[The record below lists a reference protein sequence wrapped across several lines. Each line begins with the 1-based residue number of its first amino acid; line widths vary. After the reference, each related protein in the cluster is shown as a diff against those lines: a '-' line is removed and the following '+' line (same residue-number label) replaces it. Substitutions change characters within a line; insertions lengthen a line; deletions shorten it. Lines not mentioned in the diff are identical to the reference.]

1 MRRLKLFLAVLG
13 FVLAAAGIGLD
24 SQPLV
29 WAAMIVLAAAL
40 ALRFWLRRQSPGQ

>member
-13 FVLAAAGIGLD
+13 FVLAAVGIGLD

-29 WAAMIVLAAAL
+29 WAAMGVLAVAL
-40 ALRFWLRRQSPGQ
+40 ALRFWLRRRNAAQ